1 MNPPTAD
8 ALDLTILTGLSGA
21 GKSLA
26 ANVLEDLGF
35 FVIDNLPASLLSKMA
50 DLAME
55 AEAPRRHAVVVDV
68 RSGAFV
74 DELARALADLRK
86 RGARTR
92 ILFFDANDDVLI
104 RRFEGTRRPH
114 PLSDGETLSVGIA
127 HERTLLEPLRGESE
141 FVIDTSEYTQPDL
154 RERLRGMF
162 LEAAEHTLQV
172 NVMSFGYKHG
182 LPLDAD
188 VVLDCRFLPNPHWV
202 EELRPRTGLDAEV
215 RAFVLDQ
222 PEAKAFLAEV
232 ERMLAVLLPAYFRE
246 GKSYLTLGVGCTGG
260 RHRSVVMAG
269 EIARSLDRL
278 GYPPMVTNRDIDRD

>member
-1 MNPPTAD
+1 
-8 ALDLTILTGLSGA
+8 
-21 GKSLA
+21 
-26 ANVLEDLGF
+26 
-35 FVIDNLPASLLSKMA
+35 
-50 DLAME
+50 
-55 AEAPRRHAVVVDV
+55 
-68 RSGAFV
+68 
-74 DELARALADLRK
+74 
-86 RGARTR
+86 
-92 ILFFDANDDVLI
+92 
-104 RRFEGTRRPH
+104 
-114 PLSDGETLSVGIA
+114 
-127 HERTLLEPLRGESE
+127 
-141 FVIDTSEYTQPDL
+141 
-154 RERLRGMF
+154 
-162 LEAAEHTLQV
+162 
-172 NVMSFGYKHG
+172 MSFGYKHG